1 MKRRAFLKLIGL
13 VSVWASSAGASG
25 ALAAVAQQ
33 PASGTAAALASTT
46 LRYRADGPRVYV
58 SSNNGRSWTLHTYLG
73 PDYSIQRLATD
84 RSGVHLTVGF
94 LGRTFNLNL
103 ASNLRSWLTA

>member
-1 MKRRAFLKLIGL
+1 MRRRSFLKLVGL
-13 VSVWASSAGASG
+13 AGVWTSSAGASG
-25 ALAAVAQQ
+25 ALAAVTRQSA
-33 PASGTAAALASTT
+33 PGTAAFASTT
-46 LRYRADGPRVYV
+46 LRYRADGPRVYI
-58 SSNNGRSWTLHTYLG
+58 SSDNGKSWTLHTYLG

-103 ASNLRSWLTA
+103 ASNLRSWLTV

>member
-25 ALAAVAQQ
+25 ALAAVTQQ
-33 PASGTAAALASTT
+33 PTRGPAAALASTG

-58 SSNNGRSWTLHTYLG
+58 SSNNGKSWTLHTYLG

-103 ASNLRSWLTA
+103 ASNLRSWLTV

>member
-1 MKRRAFLKLIGL
+1 MRRRSFLKLLGL
-13 VSVWASSAGASG
+13 AGVWASSAGASG
-25 ALAAVAQQ
+25 ALAAVAQ
-33 PASGTAAALASTT
+33 PPTLSSAAPLASTA
-46 LRYRADGPRVYV
+46 LRYRADGSRIYV
-58 SSNNGRSWTLHTYLG
+58 SSNNGKSWTLHTYLG

-94 LGRTFNLNL
+94 RGRTFDLNL

>member
-1 MKRRAFLKLIGL
+1 MRRRSFLKLIGL
-13 VSVWASSAGASG
+13 ASVWASSAGASG
-25 ALAAVAQQ
+25 ALAAVSQGA
-33 PASGTAAALASTT
+33 TRAAPELLASTV

-58 SSNNGRSWTLHTYLG
+58 SSNNGKSWTLHTYLG

-94 LGRTFNLNL
+94 LGRTLHPTCG
-103 ASNLRSWLTA
+103 RG